1 MFTSYKE
8 AESFIKSEEIALVD
22 LLYCDLWGRMHH
34 VTLSAPEFTQSVMTE
49 GVGFDGSSVGFKH
62 VQAGDMVLIPDLET
76 GFIDPFHNQPTLCF
90 ICNTYEAD
98 TKELYQFD
106 PREIV
111 RRVEKQLLSEGI
123 ADTSLWGPEF
133 EFYVFDQVTL
143 KNTQELVLCHIDSV
157 EANWGNLEN
166 PNGYSLPDHHGYHAS
181 APADHYFALR
191 DEIIVTLEQMGY
203 PIKYHHHE
211 VGGPG
216 QCEIETPMIDILKA
230 GDAHLV
236 IKYVTKMLARK
247 MGYTVTFLPKPVF
260 GIAGSSIHYH
270 QMLVK
275 QAENLFYDPEGPSL
289 LSPLALNYIGGLL
302 THAPAVMGLTNPSTN
317 SYRRLVPGYEAPIK
331 AFFSAGNRSAAI
343 RIPKYATQPD
353 EVRMEFRPPDA
364 TANPYLAMAAMLLA
378 GMDGIRKKIDPTE
391 AGFGPI
397 NENIFN
403 WSEEERS
410 TIKSLPTSLE
420 SALNSLKEDN
430 QFLKVGGLF
439 DDTLIDTWIREKSHE
454 AEAIHLRPHPFEV
467 ETYYNC

>member
-1 MFTSYKE
+1 MFNTFKE
-8 AESFIKSEEIALVD
+8 VEDYIKAEKIDLVD

-34 VTLSAPEFTQSVMTE
+34 VTLSAPEFTPSVMSE

-62 VQAGDMVLIPDLET
+62 VQAGDMVLIPDLST
-76 GFIDPFHNQPTLCF
+76 AFVDTFHNFPTLSF

-98 TKELYQFD
+98 TKELYKFD

-111 RRVEKQLLSEGI
+111 RRVEKQLQAEGI

-133 EFYVFDQVTL
+133 EFYIFDQITL
-143 KNTQELVLCHIDSV
+143 KNTPDLTLCQIDSL
-157 EANWGNLEN
+157 EANWGDLEN
-166 PNGYSLPDHHGYHAS
+166 PNGYGLPEHHGYHAS
-181 APADHYFALR
+181 PPSDSYFQLR
-191 DEIIVTLEQMGY
+191 DEIVVTLEKIG
-203 PIKYHHHE
+203 IWAKYHHHE

-216 QCEIETPMIDILKA
+216 QCEIETPMLGILKA
-230 GDAHLV
+230 GDAGMI
-236 IKYVTKMLARK
+236 IKYVTKMLAK
-247 MGYTVTFLPKPVF
+247 KAGKTVTFLPKPVF

-270 QMLVK
+270 QSLK
-275 QAENLFYDPEGPSL
+275 KDGINLFYDPQGPSL
-289 LSPLALNYIGGLL
+289 MSKTGLNYIGGLL
-302 THAPAVMGLTNPSTN
+302 SHAPAVMAFTNPSTN

-378 GMDGIRKKIDPTE
+378 GMDGIRRGIDPTAE
-391 AGFGPI
+391 GFGPI

-403 WSEEERS
+403 WTEEERS
-410 TIKSLPTSLE
+410 AIKSLPTSLE
-420 SALNSLKEDN
+420 GAMQAMKVDN
-430 QFLKVGGLF
+430 DFLKVGAIF
-439 DDTLIDTWIREKSHE
+439 DDTLLETWTKEKLRE
-454 AEAIHLRPHPFEV
+454 AAMVHLRPHPFEI